1 MRLPFRHTGNLMF
14 TGIYTIFADSQN
26 RLCYHLCYCYSMN
39 AEAATRSS
47 TNRLVVGRQQSH
59 GVNFAK
65 VLDGRKQPIRA
76 LWVRNG
82 RFYAQLKIENPITGF
97 KKTRRV
103 PLNDTDGQPVQ
114 TAAQAVAELKRLQTQ
129 RSDNLLPVL
138 ERTPKFADYALRY
151 LDFISSGQGTKKATT
166 IEKEKFLL
174 ARWTDYLGQLR
185 IDQIKRVHVNRFI
198 EVRLKEKL
206 SPRTINLDIIALRV
220 VLKRA
225 LEDGL
230 IQRLPT
236 EGLRPLKTTT
246 CKRPLFTAKDLEE
259 ICVAAAGERKDK
271 SEAVVPVTKNVEQ
284 FTDYIKFLAFC
295 GARRN
300 EALGIRWQDV
310 DFKNGQ
316 LTIGAEGD
324 TKNRSARVVDFNPK
338 LKAHLLDMKKRR
350 APDSKWL
357 FPSPQRG
364 ERDIC
369 AKTFRESLRLARTQA
384 KMPDFNFHDC
394 RHHFISMCVMSGVDF
409 MTIAAWVGHRDGG
422 VLIGKV
428 YGHLANEH
436 RKAMAQRVNFGPTI
450 LEAATIN

>member
-1 MRLPFRHTGNLMF
+1 
-14 TGIYTIFADSQN
+14 
-26 RLCYHLCYCYSMN
+26 LCYCNRMN
-39 AEAATRSS
+39 TEAATRSS

-59 GVNFAK
+59 DANFAK

-82 RFYAQLKIENPITGF
+82 RFYAQLKIENPITGL

-103 PLNDTDGQPVQ
+103 PLNDVNGQPVQ
-114 TAAQAVAELKRLQTQ
+114 SPAQAVAELKRLQTQ
-129 RSDNLLPVL
+129 RADNLLPIL
-138 ERTPKFADYALRY
+138 ERTPKFTDYVLRY
-151 LDFISSGQGTKKATT
+151 LAFISSGQGTKKLGT
-166 IEKEKFLL
+166 IQKEKAIL

-198 EVRLKEKL
+198 EARLKEDV
-206 SPRTINLDIIALRV
+206 SPRTVNLDVIALRV

-246 CKRPLFTAKDLEE
+246 RKRPLFTSEDLRK
-259 ICVAAAGERKDK
+259 ICTAAMGKRENKKAEL
-271 SEAVVPVTKNVEQ
+271 VPVTENAQQ
-284 FTDYIKFLAFC
+284 FTDYIKFLAYS

-300 EALGIRWQDV
+300 EALAMRWQDV
-310 DFKNGQ
+310 DFQQGQ

-338 LKAHLLDMKKRR
+338 LKQHLLDMKKRR
-350 APDSKWL
+350 APDSEWL

-364 ERDIC
+364 QRDIP
-369 AKTFRESLRLARTQA
+369 AKTFRESLTLARTEA
-384 KMPDFNFHDC
+384 KMPNFNFHDC

-436 RKAMAQRVNFGPTI
+436 RKAMAGRVNFGPAI
-450 LEAATIN
+450 FEATAN

>member
-1 MRLPFRHTGNLMF
+1 MRLPFRHTGYRLF
-14 TGIYTIFADSQN
+14 TITYAIYDDGQK
-26 RLCYHLCYCYSMN
+26 RLCYHLCYCNRMN
-39 AEAATRSS
+39 TEAATRSS

-59 GVNFAK
+59 DANFAK

-82 RFYAQLKIENPITGF
+82 RFYAQLKIENPITGL

-103 PLNDTDGQPVQ
+103 PLNDVNGQPVQ
-114 TAAQAVAELKRLQTQ
+114 SPAQAVAELKRLQTQ
-129 RSDNLLPVL
+129 RADNLLPIL
-138 ERTPKFADYALRY
+138 ERTPKFTDYVLRY
-151 LDFISSGQGTKKATT
+151 LAFISSGQGTKKLGT
-166 IEKEKFLL
+166 IQKEKAIL

-198 EVRLKEKL
+198 EARLKEDV
-206 SPRTINLDIIALRV
+206 SPRTVNLDVIALRV

-246 CKRPLFTAKDLEE
+246 RKRPLFTSEDLRK
-259 ICVAAAGERKDK
+259 ICTAAMGKRENKKAEL
-271 SEAVVPVTKNVEQ
+271 VPVTENAQQ
-284 FTDYIKFLAFC
+284 FTDYIKFLAYS

-300 EALGIRWQDV
+300 EALAMRWQDV
-310 DFKNGQ
+310 DFQQGQ

-338 LKAHLLDMKKRR
+338 LKQHLLDMKKRR
-350 APDSKWL
+350 APDSEWL

-364 ERDIC
+364 QRDIP
-369 AKTFRESLRLARTQA
+369 AKTFRESLTLARTEA
-384 KMPDFNFHDC
+384 KMPNFNFHDC

-436 RKAMAQRVNFGPTI
+436 RKAMAGRVNFGPAI
-450 LEAATIN
+450 FEATAN

>member
-1 MRLPFRHTGNLMF
+1 
-14 TGIYTIFADSQN
+14 
-26 RLCYHLCYCYSMN
+26 MN

-47 TNRLVVGRQQSH
+47 TNRPVVGHQPSH
-59 GVNFAK
+59 SANFAK
-65 VLDGRKQPIRA
+65 VLDGRKQPIRG

-82 RFYAQLKIENPITGF
+82 RYYAQLKIENPVTGL

-103 PLNDTDGQPVQ
+103 PLNDTDGRPVQ

-138 ERTPKFADYALRY
+138 ERTLKFTDYVLRY
-151 LDFISSGQGTKKATT
+151 LDFISSGQGTKKAGT
-166 IEKEKFLL
+166 IQKEKSIL

-198 EVRLKEKL
+198 ESRLKEKL
-206 SPRTINLDIIALRV
+206 SPRTINLDVIALRV

-236 EGLRPLKTTT
+236 EGLRPLKTTSR
-246 CKRPLFTAKDLEE
+246 KRPLFTAEDLEKL
-259 ICVAAAGERKDK
+259 CAAASDHKNKNGVR
-271 SEAVVPVTKNVEQ
+271 VPVTENAEQ
-284 FTDYIKFLAFC
+284 FTDYIKFLAHS

-300 EALGIRWQDV
+300 EALAMRWQDV
-310 DFKNGQ
+310 DFKQGQ

-338 LKAHLLDMKKRR
+338 LKAHLSEMKKRR
-350 APDSKWL
+350 APDSEWL

-364 ERDIC
+364 EKDIP
-369 AKTFRESLRLARTQA
+369 AKTFRESLTLTRSQA
-384 KMPDFNFHDC
+384 KMPNFNFHDC

-436 RKAMAQRVNFGPTI
+436 RKAMAEKVNFGPSI
-450 LEAATIN
+450 LEATAAN

>member
-1 MRLPFRHTGNLMF
+1 
-14 TGIYTIFADSQN
+14 
-26 RLCYHLCYCYSMN
+26 MN
-39 AEAATRSS
+39 TEAATRSS

-59 GVNFAK
+59 DANFAK

-82 RFYAQLKIENPITGF
+82 RFYAQLKIENPITGL

-103 PLNDTDGQPVQ
+103 PLNDVNGQPVQ
-114 TAAQAVAELKRLQTQ
+114 SPAQAVAELKRLQTQ
-129 RSDNLLPVL
+129 RADNLLPIL
-138 ERTPKFADYALRY
+138 ERTPKFTDYVLRY
-151 LDFISSGQGTKKATT
+151 LAFISSGQGTKKLGT
-166 IEKEKFLL
+166 IQKEKAIL

-198 EVRLKEKL
+198 EARLKEDV
-206 SPRTINLDIIALRV
+206 SPRTVNLDVIALRV

-246 CKRPLFTAKDLEE
+246 RKRPLFTSEDLRK
-259 ICVAAAGERKDK
+259 ICTAAMGKRENKKAEL
-271 SEAVVPVTKNVEQ
+271 VPVTENAQQ
-284 FTDYIKFLAFC
+284 FTDYIKFLAYS

-300 EALGIRWQDV
+300 EALAMRWQDV
-310 DFKNGQ
+310 DFQQGQ

-338 LKAHLLDMKKRR
+338 LKQHLLDMKKRR
-350 APDSKWL
+350 APDSEWL

-364 ERDIC
+364 QRDIP
-369 AKTFRESLRLARTQA
+369 AKTFRESLTLARTEA
-384 KMPDFNFHDC
+384 KMPNFNFHDC

-436 RKAMAQRVNFGPTI
+436 RKAMAGRVNFGPAI
-450 LEAATIN
+450 FEATAN